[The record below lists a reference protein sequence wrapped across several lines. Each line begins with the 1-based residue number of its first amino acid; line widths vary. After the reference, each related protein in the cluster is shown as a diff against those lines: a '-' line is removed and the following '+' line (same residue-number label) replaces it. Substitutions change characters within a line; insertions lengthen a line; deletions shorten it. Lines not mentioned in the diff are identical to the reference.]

1 MVISNIKL
9 SSNWRILLEEKKK
22 FEERKTVEMEGKG
35 ELGKDKNH
43 HIGIQRR
50 AYRETGIGMGT
61 GMGMGIGIG
70 TGIGTG
76 IGIGTG
82 MGTGIGTGTGMGM
95 GLGACSERSER
106 KDDNSSIQSEST
118 QVRT

>member
-61 GMGMGIGIG
+61 GMG

-76 IGIGTG
+76 TGT
-82 MGTGIGTGTGMGM
+82 GTGTGMGM